1 MARSFP
7 PDVIVLDSDTLIHA
21 RLGRGRTN
29 PQIVQAK
36 SYRLP
41 AGTFAPAVV
50 TPELVNEGAIA
61 DVLRRLRVESGRWD
75 KASLL
80 LPDSWFRINILDLPA
95 LPEGKG
101 EAEQMVRWSLKR
113 TMPIDPATL
122 RLTFE
127 ILSRK
132 GGAARVL
139 TISAVDKTISSIERL
154 FAAAEIEL
162 VLIEAIGINIWNAI
176 TVREAS
182 TTRDRLFFY
191 IREGDF
197 TTAAFR
203 GSQPLFIR
211 SRNLNGERT
220 LAQEIKL
227 SASYLRDTLRTE
239 SIESCYLAGNRV
251 DSSISSAIATE
262 FGAPV
267 QTVSLSDFSERW
279 PDGISGYEA
288 ELTACTGVFAQ

>member
-1 MARSFP
+1 MARAFP
-7 PDVIVLDSDTLIHA
+7 PDVLVLDSDALIHA

-29 PQIVQAK
+29 PQIAQAK

-50 TPELVNEGAIA
+50 TPELVNEAAIA
-61 DVLRRLRVESGRWD
+61 DVLRRLRVESGRWE

-80 LPDSWFRINILDLPA
+80 LPDSWFRINILDLPS
-95 LPEGKG
+95 LPEATAD
-101 EAEQMVRWSLKR
+101 AEQMIRWSLKR
-113 TMPIDPATL
+113 TMPIDPGML

-127 ILSRK
+127 ILSRT
-132 GGAARVL
+132 GSAAKVL
-139 TISAVDKTISSIERL
+139 TISAVEKTISAIERL

-176 TVREAS
+176 TVRETA

-191 IREGDF
+191 IRESDF

-211 SRNLNGERT
+211 CRNLNGERT

-227 SASYLRDTLRTE
+227 SASYRM
-239 SIESCYLAGNRV
+239 
-251 DSSISSAIATE
+251 
-262 FGAPV
+262 
-267 QTVSLSDFSERW
+267 
-279 PDGISGYEA
+279 
-288 ELTACTGVFAQ
+288 LTKLVPPFP

>member
-1 MARSFP
+1 MARSLP
-7 PDVIVLDSDTLIHA
+7 PNVIVLDSDALIHV

-29 PQIVQAK
+29 PHIKQAK

-41 AGTFAPAVV
+41 AGTFAAAVV
-50 TPELVNEGAIA
+50 TPDLVNEDAVAGALA
-61 DVLRRLRVESGRWD
+61 SLREESGRWD
-75 KASLL
+75 QASLL
-80 LPDSWFRINILDLPA
+80 LPDSWFRINIIDVPT
-95 LPEGKG
+95 LPEGKD

-113 TMPIDPATL
+113 TMPIDPGML

-127 ILSRK
+127 ILSRTDDVAK
-132 GGAARVL
+132 VL
-139 TISAVDKTISSIERL
+139 TMSAVDKTVTAIERL
-154 FAAAEIEL
+154 FSAAGIGL

-176 TVREAS
+176 TVREAA

-191 IREGDF
+191 VRDSDF

-203 GSQPLFIR
+203 GNQPLFIR

-239 SIESCYLAGNRV
+239 SIEACYMAGNRV
-251 DSSISSAIATE
+251 DSSVASAITTA

-267 QTVSLSDFSERW
+267 QEVSLSDFSERV
-279 PDGISGYEA
+279 PEGIGDYEA
-288 ELTACTGVFAQ
+288 ELTACTGVFA

>member
-1 MARSFP
+1 MARAFP
-7 PDVIVLDSDTLIHA
+7 PDVLVLDSDALIHA

-29 PQIVQAK
+29 PQIAQAK

-41 AGTFAPAVV
+41 AGTSAPAVV
-50 TPELVNEGAIA
+50 TPELVNEAAFA
-61 DVLRRLRVESGRWD
+61 DVLRRLRVESGRWE

-80 LPDSWFRINILDLPA
+80 LPDSWFRINILDLPS
-95 LPEGKG
+95 LPEATAD
-101 EAEQMVRWSLKR
+101 AEQMIRWSLRR
-113 TMPIDPATL
+113 TMPIEPGML

-127 ILSRK
+127 ILSRT
-132 GGAARVL
+132 GSAAKVL
-139 TISAVDKTISSIERL
+139 TISAVEKTISAIERL

-191 IREGDF
+191 LRDTDF

-203 GSQPLFIR
+203 GNQPVFIR

-239 SIESCYLAGNRV
+239 SIENCYVAVNRV
-251 DSSISSAIATE
+251 DSSIASAIATE

-279 PDGISGYEA
+279 PDG
-288 ELTACTGVFAQ
+288 

>member
-1 MARSFP
+1 MARAFP
-7 PDVIVLDSDTLIHA
+7 PDVLVLDSEALIHA

-80 LPDSWFRINILDLPA
+80 LPDSWFRMNILDLPS
-95 LPEGKG
+95 LPEGKA

-127 ILSRK
+127 ILSRT

-139 TISAVDKTISSIERL
+139 TISAVDKTISRIERL

-162 VLIEAIGINIWNAI
+162 VLIEAVGINIWNAI
-176 TVREAS
+176 TIREAV

-191 IREGDF
+191 VCESDF
-197 TTAAFR
+197 TTAVFR
-203 GSQPLFIR
+203 GSQPVFIR

-227 SASYLRDTLRTE
+227 SASYLRDSLRTE
-239 SIESCYLAGNRV
+239 SIENCYLAGNRV
-251 DSSISSAIATE
+251 DSSVSSAIAAE

-267 QTVSLSDFSERW
+267 QTVSLSDFSEQW
-279 PDGISGYEA
+279 PEGVGGYEA
-288 ELTACTGVFAQ
+288 ELTACTGVFA

>member
-1 MARSFP
+1 MARAFP
-7 PDVIVLDSDTLIHA
+7 PDVIVLDSDALIHA

-36 SYRLP
+36 SYGLP
-41 AGTFAPAVV
+41 AGTFGPAVV
-50 TPELVNEGAIA
+50 TPELLNEGAIA

-80 LPDSWFRINILDLPA
+80 LPDSWFRINILELPSLA
-95 LPEGKG
+95 EGKA

-122 RLTFE
+122 RLNFE
-127 ILSRK
+127 ILSRTA
-132 GGAARVL
+132 GAARVL
-139 TISAVDKTISSIERL
+139 TISAVDRTISSLERL

-176 TVREAS
+176 TIREAA
-182 TTRDRLFFY
+182 TTGDRLFFY
-191 IREGDF
+191 ICESDF
-197 TTAAFR
+197 TTAVFR

-227 SASYLRDTLRTE
+227 SASYLRDSLRTE
-239 SIESCYLAGNRV
+239 SIENCYLAGNGV
-251 DSSISSAIATE
+251 DSSVASAIAAE

-267 QTVSLSDFSERW
+267 QTLSLSDFSEQW
-279 PDGISGYEA
+279 PEGVSGYEA
-288 ELTACTGVFAQ
+288 ELTACTGVFA

>member
-1 MARSFP
+1 MARAFP
-7 PDVIVLDSDTLIHA
+7 PDVLVLDSDALIHA

-29 PQIVQAK
+29 PQIAQAK

-50 TPELVNEGAIA
+50 TPELVNEAAFA
-61 DVLRRLRVESGRWD
+61 DVLRRLRVESGRWE

-80 LPDSWFRINILDLPA
+80 LPDSWFRINILDLPS
-95 LPEGKG
+95 LPEATAD
-101 EAEQMVRWSLKR
+101 AEQMIRWSLKR
-113 TMPIDPATL
+113 TMPIDPGML

-127 ILSRK
+127 ILSRT
-132 GGAARVL
+132 GSAAKVL
-139 TISAVDKTISSIERL
+139 TISAVEKTISAIERL

-191 IREGDF
+191 LRDTDF

-203 GSQPLFIR
+203 GNQPVFIR

-239 SIESCYLAGNRV
+239 SIENCYVAVNRV
-251 DSSISSAIATE
+251 DSSIASAIATE

-279 PDGISGYEA
+279 PDGIGSYEA
-288 ELTACTGVFAQ
+288 ELTACTGVFS